1 MTDTNLESGQ
11 NLQDGGTANSA
22 HSQAPGDKPTS
33 TFDEAKLL
41 ERIGALVK
49 DEVGK
54 AVQSSKDRR
63 FDKIEKTLSDYQ
75 PVLEKVKERLSPED
89 FATLQRDLE
98 WEEMKRRTGLLTST
112 SPTEQVGN
120 QQATAAQ
127 PKSDVVKE
135 LGLDENDPDVAKV
148 LRESGPDP
156 LKLAK
161 VAINRA
167 KTPTPDPTSAPAMGS
182 APVASIS
189 AEKIEQLAAERN
201 QLYREPSK
209 NRARIQA
216 IEKQLRDA
224 NFQLD

>member
-120 QQATAAQ
+120 
-127 PKSDVVKE
+127 
-135 LGLDENDPDVAKV
+135 
-148 LRESGPDP
+148 
-156 LKLAK
+156 
-161 VAINRA
+161 
-167 KTPTPDPTSAPAMGS
+167 
-182 APVASIS
+182 
-189 AEKIEQLAAERN
+189 
-201 QLYREPSK
+201 
-209 NRARIQA
+209 
-216 IEKQLRDA
+216 
-224 NFQLD
+224 

>member
-135 LGLDENDPDVAKV
+135 LGLDENDPDVARV

-161 VAINRA
+161 VAVSKA
-167 KTPTPDPTSAPAMGS
+167 KTPAPDPSGAPAMGTPPALPTDGQEALAAAYS
-182 APVASIS
+182 KEVASLRGNVLAVS
-189 AEKIEQLAAERN
+189 QLQAKYRQKGLKI
-201 QLYREPSK
+201 
-209 NRARIQA
+209 
-216 IEKQLRDA
+216 
-224 NFQLD
+224 

>member
-135 LGLDENDPDVAKV
+135 LGLDENDPDVARV

-156 LKLAK
+156 LRLAK
-161 VAINRA
+161 VAVSKA
-167 KTPTPDPTSAPAMGS
+167 KAPAPDPSGAPAMGTPP
-182 APVASIS
+182 APPTDGQEALAAAYSKEVASLRGNVLAVS
-189 AEKIEQLAAERN
+189 QLQAKYRQKGLKI
-201 QLYREPSK
+201 
-209 NRARIQA
+209 
-216 IEKQLRDA
+216 
-224 NFQLD
+224 

>member
-161 VAINRA
+161 VAVSKA
-167 KTPTPDPTSAPAMGS
+167 KTPAPDPSGAPAMGTPPALPTDGQEALAAAYS
-182 APVASIS
+182 KEVASLRGNVLAVS
-189 AEKIEQLAAERN
+189 QLQAKYRQKGLKI
-201 QLYREPSK
+201 
-209 NRARIQA
+209 
-216 IEKQLRDA
+216 
-224 NFQLD
+224 

>member
-135 LGLDENDPDVAKV
+135 LGLDENDPDVARV

-161 VAINRA
+161 VAVSKA
-167 KTPTPDPTSAPAMGS
+167 KTPAPDPSGAPAMGTPP
-182 APVASIS
+182 APPTDGQEALAAAYSKEVASLRGNVLAVS
-189 AEKIEQLAAERN
+189 QLQAKYRQKGLKI
-201 QLYREPSK
+201 
-209 NRARIQA
+209 
-216 IEKQLRDA
+216 
-224 NFQLD
+224 

>member
-120 QQATAAQ
+120 QQVTAAQ

-135 LGLDENDPDVAKV
+135 LGLDENDPDVARV

-161 VAINRA
+161 VAVSKA
-167 KTPTPDPTSAPAMGS
+167 KTPAPDPSGAPAMGTPP
-182 APVASIS
+182 APPADGQEALAAAYSKEVASLRGNVLAVS
-189 AEKIEQLAAERN
+189 QLQAKYRQKGLKI
-201 QLYREPSK
+201 
-209 NRARIQA
+209 
-216 IEKQLRDA
+216 
-224 NFQLD
+224 

>member
-161 VAINRA
+161 VAVSKA
-167 KTPTPDPTSAPAMGS
+167 KTPAPDPSGAPAMGTPP
-182 APVASIS
+182 APPADGQEALAAAYSKEVASLRGNVLAVS
-189 AEKIEQLAAERN
+189 QLQAKYRQKGLKI
-201 QLYREPSK
+201 
-209 NRARIQA
+209 
-216 IEKQLRDA
+216 
-224 NFQLD
+224 